1 MARTGRPGLSAEQ
14 KRELWVRWKDGQSL
28 SDIGRALGKHAGSVF
43 GVLQAKGGIA
53 PPLRKRSGRALTLEE
68 REEISRGLVAAL
80 SLRQIAAQLGRS
92 PSTIS
97 REIGHNGGRI
107 KYRAMAAD
115 SRSWQQACRPKSCLL
130 ATNRSLQ
137 AVVAEKLAQHW
148 SPQEVSGWL
157 EAEYPYNE
165 AMRVSHETIYRSLFI
180 QARGVLKR
188 ELLATLRS
196 RRLMR
201 RAKTSTTEGQPRG
214 QIIDAVSVRDRP
226 AEIEDRAVP
235 GHWEG
240 DLLSGTKNTHVATLV
255 ERQSRFLMLVQ
266 VDGKDTGSV
275 VDALVRQVQQLPQGL
290 MLSLTW
296 DRGMELAQHGP
307 SSSFGIGPEPIR
319 SFSLLASPTR
329 ASPVMPPRPPCHAGF
344 ARLGQSTPRQSPA
357 AKWLQLGARRR
368 CRAALQLP
376 ASLRR
381 ASKHSMPVLR
391 LFYHRPAA
399 VDSLALRRASLPR

>member
-14 KRELWVRWKDGQSL
+14 KRELWIRWKDGQSL
-28 SDIGRALGKHAGSVF
+28 SDIGRALGKRAGSVF

-53 PPLRKRSGRALTLEE
+53 PPLRKRSACALTLEE
-68 REEISRGLVAAL
+68 REEISRGLVAGL
-80 SLRQIAAQLGRS
+80 SLRQIAAQLDRS

-97 REIGHNGGRI
+97 REIGRNGGRM

-115 SRSWQQACRPKSCLL
+115 GRSWQQACRPKPCLL
-130 ATNRSLQ
+130 ASNQALQ
-137 AVVAEKLAQHW
+137 AMVAEKLAQHW
-148 SPQEVSGWL
+148 SPQQVSGWL
-157 EAEYPYNE
+157 EVEYLEDE

-214 QIIDAVSVRDRP
+214 QIIDAVSIRERP

-240 DLLSGTKNTHVATLV
+240 DLLSGGKNTHVATLV
-255 ERQSRFLMLVQ
+255 ERHSRFLMLVQ

-275 VDALVRQVQQLPQGL
+275 VDALVRQVQQLPPGL
-290 MLSLTW
+290 MSSLTW
-296 DRGMELAQHGP
+296 DRGMELAQHKRFAVAADVAVYFCDP
-307 SSSFGIGPEPIR
+307 R
-319 SFSLLASPTR
+319 SPWQRGSNENTNGLLRQYLPRGSDLSVHSQKDLDTIALRLNTR
-329 ASPVMPPRPPCHAGF
+329 PRKT
-344 ARLGQSTPRQSPA
+344 LGYKTPA
-357 AKWLQLGARRR
+357 ATLAQAV
-368 CRAALQLP
+368 ALTG
-376 ASLRR
+376 
-381 ASKHSMPVLR
+381 
-391 LFYHRPAA
+391 
-399 VDSLALRRASLPR
+399 